1 MHVHRGMNNHPGL
14 ETVDDDIICTEKIIA
29 DRKTFFIDLK
39 SNARGRVV
47 RITEKVSSNRD
58 RIMVPAEILDDFIAA
73 LQDIQRANK
82 EN

>member
-1 MHVHRGMNNHPGL
+1 MNEQPHHSSA
-14 ETVDDDIICTEKIIA
+14 VDDDIICTEKIIA

-47 RITEKVSSNRD
+47 
-58 RIMVPAEILDDFIAA
+58 MVPAEILDDFISA
-73 LQDIQRANK
+73 LQDIRKANQ

>member
-1 MHVHRGMNNHPGL
+1 MRVHRGMNNHPGL

-47 RITEKVSSNRD
+47 RITENQLARFLMSKRRSQSQYPK
-58 RIMVPAEILDDFIAA
+58 IYIHLSQFA
-73 LQDIQRANK
+73 K
-82 EN
+82 S